1 MKFWMGLVFA
11 MFLWV
16 QPLAASQP
24 AVDTLPPELVR
35 LRDEGRL
42 TVRALWAWNLVP
54 QTTAG
59 MALEL
64 KALGLDLLEAD
75 QARLTQW
82 AGQADAGELQ
92 LTPGQREMLDV
103 LLGWMNSGAGEP
115 SQAEAVVAPS
125 PADQIAQADGAVVE
139 PDTVG
144 AVPQLPEVPDP
155 PAADSTVPGEANA
168 TVAAEDVQEL
178 LPTATEAVE
187 PVQPGQVGQADQ
199 LGSVDAGIREGAT
212 GPGDVVTMYRGGA
225 ERTGVVDSPGPAGP
239 PAELWKLKVGEGT
252 CTAPVVLG
260 GVACFG
266 SGDGHL
272 YAVDVAAGVLKWK
285 FFAEDWIDQP
295 PAMALGMVFFGN
307 VVGDKSGDRHL
318 FALDAATG
326 SEKWRLRS
334 LYYSV
339 DSSPAFVDETVF
351 CGVGKHLYSVD
362 PQTGVE
368 KWSFEATDSV
378 GTPAIAGGVAFFA
391 HANRLTAVEL
401 GADAEKWTFRSQANI
416 STCPVVSD
424 GVVYFGASDE
434 FQIYAVDVLT
444 GQEKWK
450 FSTGLIHHPPAVH
463 DGVVYAVSFDNL
475 QALDAQT
482 GTLQWT
488 VNTARE
494 SLKAPVISG
503 DTIFV
508 GAGKFLLALDR
519 ATGQEKW
526 RFEVGEEI
534 TGPAV
539 SDGTI
544 YFWSADGYF
553 HAVR

>member
-1 MKFWMGLVFA
+1 MKFWMALVFA
-11 MFLWV
+11 LFLWV
-16 QPLAASQP
+16 QPLAASEP

-54 QTTAG
+54 KSTAG

-64 KALGLDLLEAD
+64 KSLGLDLLEAD
-75 QARLTQW
+75 QARLAQW

-92 LTPGQREMLDV
+92 LTPGQRQMLDD
-103 LLGWMNSGAGEP
+103 LLAWMNSGPGE
-115 SQAEAVVAPS
+115 QTGAVAAPS
-125 PADQIAQADGAVVE
+125 PAHQAAQADGAVAE
-139 PDTVG
+139 PDMASAAPQESRETPDLP
-144 AVPQLPEVPDP
+144 AVDP
-155 PAADSTVPGEANA
+155 AVPGEGNA
-168 TVAAEDVQEL
+168 TVAVEDVQEP
-178 LPTATEAVE
+178 LPMATEAVE
-187 PVQPGQVGQADQ
+187 PVQPGQEGADQ
-199 LGSVDAGIREGAT
+199 PGSAAAAIREEAA
-212 GPGDVVTMYRGGA
+212 GPGDGVAMYRGGA
-225 ERTGVVDSPGPAGP
+225 GRTGVVDSPGPAGP
-239 PAELWKLKVGEGT
+239 ATELWKLKVGEGT

-272 YAVDVAAGVLKWK
+272 YAVDLAEGALKWK

-295 PAMALGMVFFGN
+295 PAMASGMVFFGN
-307 VVGDKSGDRHL
+307 VLGDKSGDRHL

-326 SEKWRLRS
+326 SEKWRLKS

-339 DSSPAFVDETVF
+339 DSSPAIVDEAVY
-351 CGVGKHLYSVD
+351 CGVGKHLYAVD

-378 GTPAIAGGVAFFA
+378 GTPAIAGGVAYFA

-401 GADAEKWTFRSQANI
+401 GAEAEKWTFRSQANI

-424 GVVYFGASDE
+424 GAVYFGASDE
-434 FQIYAVDVLT
+434 FQIYAVDAAT

-450 FSTGLIHHPPAVH
+450 FGTGLIHHPPAVH

-475 QALDAQT
+475 YALDAQT
-482 GTLQWT
+482 GTPKWSI
-488 VNTARE
+488 NTARE

-519 ATGQEKW
+519 GTGQEKW
-526 RFEVGEEI
+526 RFEAGDEI
-534 TGPAV
+534 TAPAV
-539 SDGTI
+539 SEGTI
-544 YFWSADGYF
+544 YFWSADGFF